1 MHGNLLAGNPSQ
13 SDVIV
18 EGKNYVNG
26 YHFCNRLSPKQNF
39 VSLHHTIIWRKVAF
53 VCWFQRVPTKCGAD
67 LRAYQSCSISGWL
80 NQACKLLL

>member
-1 MHGNLLAGNPSQ
+1 MFILAGNPSQ

-26 YHFCNRLSPKQNF
+26 YHFCNRLSKKKICFFASYYNLAKGGVCLLVSKGPDKMRCGSAGLPK
-39 VSLHHTIIWRKVAF
+39 L
-53 VCWFQRVPTKCGAD
+53 
-67 LRAYQSCSISGWL
+67 LSGWL